1 MSEQIQIG
9 ILEDHVATATG
20 LKATLNENPRLYVAW
35 TAQYFQDLEK
45 NLQEHTTNLLLLDVG
60 LPNSPEETDPYP
72 IFHVIPNLLE
82 KYPEIKILVI
92 SMHSRPALFKAIK
105 NAGASGY
112 ILKHDVDSFNR
123 LDEILLDIY
132 ENDSIY
138 YSPEVM
144 AVLSNQNE
152 IPSLTKRQTEILS
165 LITSKPGISNV
176 ELADVL
182 FVAPSTVRNHLSD
195 IYLKLGVNSRTSAIL
210 KAQQLGLLAG
220 GVEDLQ
226 MDAE

>member
-9 ILEDHVATATG
+9 ILEDHVATTIG
-20 LKATLNENPRLYVAW
+20 LKATLNANPRLSVAW
-35 TAQYFQDLEK
+35 TAQYFQNLEEY
-45 NLQEHTTNLLLLDVG
+45 LQKHTTHLLLLDVG
-60 LPNSPEETDPYP
+60 LPKSPEQTDPYP

-132 ENDSIY
+132 ENDGIY

-144 AVLSNQNE
+144 AILSNPNE
-152 IPSLTKRQTEILS
+152 IPSLTKRQNEILS
-165 LITSKPGISNV
+165 LITSQPGISNV
-176 ELADVL
+176 ELAEVL

-220 GVEDLQ
+220 GVEDLP